1 MRSTSRA
8 ETGSGPSL
16 HEVLAV
22 WALVL
27 ADTLAVVV
35 TYSRIPPEELWN
47 VSVGGIAGGLGR
59 ALVLLNFP
67 IALIAIALAA
77 IAADRLGRRGGYVVA
92 AAALPLCF
100 VVAVP
105 GVVEAGDVD
114 AKPVNAVP
122 AMGVAL
128 ALALTL
134 YALVSRGVGLPTR
147 RARGDRVRVVVALV
161 ALAAALPWLAAELG
175 FYLGLG
181 GVFMSDEIV
190 PEPGHPELRAVHLGH
205 HHGTAAFTL
214 LLTGLLLSRQL
225 GRLRSPGL
233 QIALTAY
240 VALMLVYGVANM
252 LDDFWLEQVVK
263 RGASDFVFPGMLQPR
278 PNLAW
283 LLILAASAAVYALL
297 RRSAGRPPLSA

>member
-1 MRSTSRA
+1 MRSTFGA
-8 ETGSGPSL
+8 EGDSGPGL
-16 HEVLAV
+16 HEVIAV

-27 ADTLAVVV
+27 LDTVAVVV
-35 TYSRIPPEELWN
+35 TYSRIPSEELWN

-67 IALIAIALAA
+67 VALIAIALAA
-77 IAADRLGRRGGYVVA
+77 VSADRIGTRRAYLAA
-92 AAALPLCF
+92 AAALPLCL
-100 VVAVP
+100 VVAIP

-122 AMGVAL
+122 AVGVAL

-134 YALVSRGVGLPTR
+134 YAL
-147 RARGDRVRVVVALV
+147 RARGLGPRLRAVWGDRLRIVIALV

-181 GVFMSDEIV
+181 GLFMSDEIV
-190 PEPGHPELRAVHLGH
+190 PEPGHPNLRAVHLGH
-205 HHGTAAFTL
+205 HHGTAAFIL
-214 LLTGLLLSRQL
+214 LLTSLLLSGQL
-225 GRLRSPGL
+225 GRVRAARL

-263 RGASDFVFPGMLQPR
+263 RGASDYVFPGMLQPK
-278 PNLAW
+278 PSLAW
-283 LLILAASAAVYALL
+283 LAILAAAAAVYALL
-297 RRSAGRPPLSA
+297 RRTTRRPPVHA